1 MFILENSKLLI
12 QIDNCRGAKVIQF
25 LDKATGKD
33 WVWKPSDNKIQTGID
48 TLNLEA
54 GFDDH
59 WTGGF
64 EEVFPNDAP
73 TEVESF
79 RLVDHGELW
88 RRSWELIRSNEQE
101 ICFTLNCETYPMSV
115 TKTFTLDTN
124 SSELNIHYEIESR
137 ASKRLPFIFKL
148 HPALSIEPGDE
159 FQMPNAKMAPVA
171 MEFSR
176 LLGKNDSAIY
186 KALPNDGYS
195 REFTILSELDG
206 GNCSIYNPRTNS
218 KLTLNFPINILPQLW
233 LFQSYGGF
241 RNHYV
246 SMVEPTNAGHYDL
259 AYANENNLCG
269 HLDPLAKINFDIKIK
284 NEHVK

>member
-1 MFILENSKLLI
+1 MHILENNKLLI
-12 QIDNCRGAKVIQF
+12 QIDNSRGAKITRF
-25 LDKATGKD
+25 LDKATNKD
-33 WVWKPSDNKIQTGID
+33 WAWKPVDSKVQAKSD

-88 RRSWELIRSNEQE
+88 RRSWELVRSNEHE
-101 ICFTLNCETYPMSV
+101 ICFSLNCETYPMSV
-115 TKTFTLDTN
+115 TKTFSLDSK

-137 ASKRLPFIFKL
+137 ASKKLPFIFKL

-159 FQMPNAKMAPVA
+159 FQMPSAKTVPVA
-171 MEFSR
+171 IEFSR
-176 LLGKNDSAIY
+176 LIGRNESGIY
-186 KALPNDGYS
+186 KAMPNDGHS
-195 REFTILSELDG
+195 REFVILSELEAG
-206 GNCSIYNPRTNS
+206 TCSIYNPRTNS
-218 KLTLNFPINILPQLW
+218 KLTFDFPLKILPQLW

-259 AYANENNLCG
+259 AIASQKKLCG
-269 HLDPLAKINFDIKIK
+269 QLEAFEKINFDIKIK
-284 NEHVK
+284 IDHVK